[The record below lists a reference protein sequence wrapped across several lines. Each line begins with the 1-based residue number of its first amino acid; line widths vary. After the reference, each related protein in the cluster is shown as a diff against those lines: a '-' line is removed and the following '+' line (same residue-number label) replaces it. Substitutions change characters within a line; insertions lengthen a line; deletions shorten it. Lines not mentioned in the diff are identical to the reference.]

1 MLHRLDRET
10 ACVLLPTT
18 RRELDLRLL
27 LVLLVNAF
35 HRRAGGEDEV
45 LQLLQVSSV
54 QSSTRQVSREEGGV
68 GFVQRE
74 EEARSSGVGRD

>member
-35 HRRAGGEDEV
+35 HRRADGEDEV
-45 LQLLQVSSV
+45 LQLLQV

>member
-1 MLHRLDRET
+1 M
-10 ACVLLPTT
+10 LLPTT

-27 LVLLVNAF
+27 VLLVLLVLLLVNAF